1 MSTSEIVYHL
11 HRPCHLCFPLETFI
25 WVFDRG
31 KLNSFDKS
39 MRLSPIYMGTF
50 LLRAHVTIING
61 STLIL
66 LVIALMFIL
75 WGKYLDLDCSEEAYR
90 QM

>member
-1 MSTSEIVYHL
+1 M
-11 HRPCHLCFPLETFI
+11 FPLEETFI
-25 WVFDRG
+25 CVFDRG

-61 STLIL
+61 GMLIL

-90 QM
+90 QMGRRAQMSNLNAM